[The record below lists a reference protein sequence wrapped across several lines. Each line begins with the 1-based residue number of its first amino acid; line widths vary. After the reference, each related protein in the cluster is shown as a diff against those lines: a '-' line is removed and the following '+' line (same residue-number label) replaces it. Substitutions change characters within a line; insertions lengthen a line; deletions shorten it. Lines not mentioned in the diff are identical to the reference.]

1 MMSHLPHFFRA
12 VLMGLVALGWSASG
26 ADPGRLL
33 DDYAVQ
39 RWQME
44 EGLPEDSVR
53 GLLFSSDGYLW
64 CLTDKA
70 VSRFDGLRFDTFEES
85 RRESAGFGLMENRGG
100 EIWAY
105 GTMGAYR
112 AAPRGG
118 NWIGAASVLS
128 AKSPIRRLLQGDG
141 DALWAVGSNGVYRLE
156 GRHSRFFSLP
166 KRGGKPSPE
175 VSAVEGGADGRLWLA
190 SGQDVL
196 SFERGSFGCEAVPAG
211 GILHSLSLGRDGVM
225 WAATDTNLLCRTE
238 GRWQTVP
245 LPSHRNHPRW
255 RITALYAFDSAEL
268 WVGTTSGLWCLRGGV
283 WSALS
288 PYDGFYPL
296 EIRSIVRDTEGN
308 IWAASSGGLLRLR
321 RKVVQVYDSGLRL
334 ERHTFTAVLPDSGAG
349 MWVGVAGGGLLEG
362 APGAFHFY
370 QAAPVSRT
378 AVISA
383 LLKTRDGALWIGTQ
397 GDYLW
402 RCSQGKAECIVDS
415 ESGDNSAV
423 NINALLEDRNG
434 RVWVGTGSGLM
445 TYEPRNRRLEP
456 VAGVSP
462 GGRVHT
468 LMETREGDVWAGSQG
483 DGIIRISSNG
493 QVAVMGPKQRLS
505 ANAVMALCQD
515 RDGMVWAGT
524 TEGLSRWDGH
534 RWTSLTEKQGLP
546 EGTVVQILEEG
557 PFLWVGSQNGISRL
571 AKAELAAVT
580 GGLAALLNPKPFG
593 RNEGMR
599 EEQCSSG
606 FGNLAA
612 KDAEG
617 RLWFSTL
624 NGLVMIDPRRA
635 GEKTAGKLRAYIE
648 EVRLQDKVIL
658 SRQDGLGHAPVSFT
672 CPAGT
677 GRISIRYSAP
687 FFSAPEQVQFKRMM
701 EGYDVAWSAPTASRS
716 AIYTRLPAGTYRF
729 RVMAGVGG
737 AWRESAQ
744 SVAIVVQPFL
754 WQKWWFW
761 VIVGGLGLALV
772 GLWVRGFEKRRSR
785 LRFLEL
791 ERQGALERERSRI
804 AHDLHDDLGAALTEI
819 GLLSA
824 VAQRSTVTPERARH
838 YLSEVSD
845 KVRRMVDT
853 LDEIVWAINPRN
865 DTVTSLGDYFCEY
878 AQRILK
884 LTVIRCRL
892 DLSPDLPAH
901 PLDPDRRHNLFLAFS
916 EALNNV
922 IRHSGATEVRIRIE
936 GTPRRLVVSVEDN
949 GRGLGTGVV
958 SEGAEGLK
966 SMRRRLERMGGM
978 CEIEGRDGQG
988 TTVRFKVPLD

>member
-1 MMSHLPHFFRA
+1 
-12 VLMGLVALGWSASG
+12 MGWTASG
-26 ADPGRLL
+26 AEPGSLL

-53 GLLFSSDGYLW
+53 GILFSSDGYLW

-70 VSRFDGLRFDTFEES
+70 VSRFDGLRFDTFDES
-85 RRESAGFGLMENRGG
+85 RRESAGSGLMENKGG

-105 GTMGAYR
+105 GAMGAYR
-112 AAPRGG
+112 AAPRVGG
-118 NWIGAASVLS
+118 WIGAASVMS
-128 AKSPIRRLLQGDG
+128 AKSPVRRLLQGDG
-141 DALWAVGSNGVYRLE
+141 DALWAVGSNGVYRVD
-156 GRHSRFFSLP
+156 GRHSRFFGIP
-166 KRGGKPSPE
+166 KRGGRPVVE
-175 VSAVEGGADGRLWLA
+175 VSAVEGGADGRIWMA
-190 SGQDVL
+190 VGQDIL
-196 SFERGSFGCEAVPAG
+196 SFERGTFAYEEVPAG
-211 GILHSLSLGRDGVM
+211 GVLHFLSIGRDGVM
-225 WAATDTNLLCRTE
+225 WAATDTNLLCRIK

-255 RITALYAFDSAEL
+255 RITALYAFDSGEL
-268 WVGTTSGLWCLRGGV
+268 WVGTTSGLWCLRGGA
-283 WSALS
+283 WSALA
-288 PYDGFYPL
+288 PHDGFYPL

-308 IWAASSGGLLRLR
+308 VWVASNGGLLRLR
-321 RKVVQVYDSGLRL
+321 RKVVQVYDSGLLL
-334 ERHTFTAVLPDSGAG
+334 ERHTFTAVLPDSVSGLR
-349 MWVGVAGGGLLEG
+349 VGVAGGGLLEG

-383 LLKTRDGALWIGTQ
+383 LLKTRDNALWIGTQ

-415 ESGDNSAV
+415 ALGDNSAV
-423 NINALLEDRNG
+423 NINALLEDRRG
-434 RVWVGTGSGLM
+434 RVWVGSGSGLM
-445 TYEPRNRRLEP
+445 TYEPSNRRLEP
-456 VAGVSP
+456 VPGVSP
-462 GGRVHT
+462 GGRVHA

-483 DGIIRISSNG
+483 DGIIRISTNG
-493 QVAVMGPKQRLS
+493 RVVVTGSKPGLL
-505 ANAVMALCQD
+505 ANAVLALCQD
-515 RDGMVWAGT
+515 RDGVVWAGT
-524 TEGLSRWDGH
+524 TDGLSRWDGS
-534 RWTSLTEKQGLP
+534 RWISLTEKQGLP
-546 EGTVVQILEEG
+546 EGPVVQILEEG
-557 PFLWVGSQNGISRL
+557 AFLWVGTRNGISRL
-571 AKAELAAVT
+571 ARAELAAV
-580 GGLAALLNPKPFG
+580 AAGRATLLNPKPFG

-617 RLWFSTL
+617 RLWFSTV
-624 NGLVMIDPRRA
+624 NGLVMIDPRRV
-635 GEKTAGKLRAYIE
+635 GEKTAGKLRVYIE
-648 EVRLQDKVIL
+648 EVRIQGKVIR
-658 SRQDGLGHAPVSFT
+658 SIQDGLGHAPISFT
-672 CPAGT
+672 CPAGS
-677 GRISIRYSAP
+677 GSLSIRYSAP

-716 AIYTRLPAGTYRF
+716 AVYSRLPPGTYRF
-729 RVMAGVGG
+729 RVMAGLGG
-737 AWRESAQ
+737 SWRELVQ
-744 SVAIVVQPFL
+744 PVDIVVQPLL
-754 WQKWWFW
+754 WQKGWFW
-761 VIVGGLGLALV
+761 IIVGSLALALV
-772 GLWVRGFEKRRSR
+772 GLWVRASEKRRSR

-824 VAQRSTVTPERARH
+824 VAQRSTVTQERARH
-838 YLSEVSD
+838 YLGEVSD

-865 DTVTSLGDYFCEY
+865 DTVTSLGDYFCEC

-884 LTVIRCRL
+884 LTSIRCRL

-922 IRHSGATEVRIRIE
+922 IRHSGATEVLLRIE
-936 GTPRRLVVSVEDN
+936 GTPSRLVVSVEDN
-949 GRGLGTGVV
+949 GRGLVKGQV

-966 SMRRRLERMGGM
+966 SMSRRLERMGGR
-978 CEIEGRDGQG
+978 CEIEGREGQG
-988 TTVRFKVPLD
+988 TTVRFRVPLN

>member
-1 MMSHLPHFFRA
+1 MALLSFFFRFVFIVLTA
-12 VLMGLVALGWSASG
+12 VGLVATG
-26 ADPGRLL
+26 AEPGSLL

-44 EGLPEDSVR
+44 DGLPEDSVR

-70 VSRFDGLRFDTFEES
+70 VSRFDGLRFDTFDES
-85 RRESAGFGLMENRGG
+85 RRESAGSGLMENKRG

-105 GTMGAYR
+105 GAMGAYR

-118 NWIGAASVLS
+118 KWIGFTSVLS
-128 AKSPIRRLLQGDG
+128 SKFPVRRLLQGDE

-166 KRGGKPSPE
+166 KRGRKPSAE
-175 VSAVEGGADGRLWLA
+175 VSAVEGGADGRIWLA
-190 SGQDVL
+190 VGQDIL
-196 SFERGSFGCEAVPAG
+196 SFERGSFGCESVPAG
-211 GILHSLSLGRDGVM
+211 GVLRSLSMGRDSVM
-225 WAATDTNLLCRTE
+225 WAATDTNLLCRME
-238 GRWQTVP
+238 GRWQTLP
-245 LPSHRNHPRW
+245 LPSHRSHPRW

-288 PYDGFYPL
+288 PHDGFYPL

-308 IWAASSGGLLRLR
+308 IWVASSGGLLRLR
-321 RKVVQVYDSGLRL
+321 RKVVQVYDSGLML
-334 ERHTFTAVLPDSGAG
+334 ERHTFTAVLPDPVAG
-349 MWVGVAGGGLLEG
+349 LLVGVAGGGLLEG
-362 APGAFHFY
+362 MPGAFHFY
-370 QAAPVSRT
+370 QAAPISRT

-383 LLKTRDGALWIGTQ
+383 LMKTRDGALWIGTQ

-402 RCSQGKAECIVDS
+402 RCFQGKAECIVDS

-423 NINALLEDRNG
+423 NVNALLEDRNG

-445 TYEPRNRRLEP
+445 TYDPRNRRLEP

-462 GGRVHT
+462 GGRVHA
-468 LMETREGDVWAGSQG
+468 LMETREGDIWAGSQG
-483 DGIIRISSNG
+483 DGIIRISTNG
-493 QVAVMGPKQRLS
+493 RMAVMGPKQGLP

-524 TEGLSRWDGH
+524 TDGLSRWDGH
-534 RWTSLTEKQGLP
+534 HWASLTEKQGLP

-557 PFLWVGSQNGISRL
+557 AFLWVGSRNGISRL
-571 AKAELAAVT
+571 ARAELAAVT
-580 GGLAALLNPKPFG
+580 GGRTMLLNPKPFG

-612 KDAEG
+612 KDAGG

-635 GEKTAGKLRAYIE
+635 GEKTAGALRVYIE
-648 EVRLQDKVIL
+648 DVRIQEKVIR
-658 SRQDGLGHAPVSFT
+658 SIQDGLGHAPVSFT
-672 CPAGT
+672 CPAGA
-677 GRISIRYSAP
+677 GRISIRYSTP
-687 FFSAPEQVQFKRMM
+687 FFSAPDQVQFKRMM

-716 AIYTRLPAGTYRF
+716 AVYAGLPAGTYRF

-737 AWRESAQ
+737 AWRESVQ
-744 SVAIVVQPFL
+744 PVDIVVQPFL
-754 WQKWWFW
+754 WQKGWFW
-761 VIVGGLGLALV
+761 IVGGSLALALV
-772 GLWVRGFEKRRSR
+772 GLWVRAFEKRRSR

-791 ERQGALERERSRI
+791 EREGALDRERSRI

-824 VAQRSTVTPERARH
+824 VAQRSTVTQERARN
-838 YLSEVSD
+838 YLGEISD

-865 DTVTSLGDYFCEY
+865 DTVTSLGDYFCEC

-884 LTVIRCRL
+884 LTTIRCRL

-922 IRHSGATEVRIRIE
+922 IRHSAATEVLIRIE
-936 GTPRRLVVSVEDN
+936 GAPDHLVVSVKDN
-949 GRGLGTGVV
+949 GRGLSKGLV

-966 SMRRRLERMGGM
+966 SMRRRLKRMGGR
-978 CEIEGRDGQG
+978 CEIEGRDGEG
-988 TTVRFKVPLD
+988 TTVRFWVPLN